1 MASTQPTFDDV
12 WRILQENAL
21 QQKESERR
29 FERMAQENEIRR
41 QENDRRFQETQR
53 AIQKSSDETDRK
65 IKEVSLIVGRLGN
78 RLGEFIE
85 EAVRPAAVRLFRERG
100 IEVHEVHQNVSSQ
113 RGEEGIEVDL
123 LVVDDTDVVAIECK
137 SNLKLDDVRDHLARL
152 AKLKRLLPTY
162 MDRRVMGA
170 LAAMV
175 IPANVASHAY
185 REGLFVIGQN
195 GEQLEIRND
204 LGFVPK
210 AW

>member
-1 MASTQPTFDDV
+1 MSSTQPTFDDLMRTLD
-12 WRILQENAL
+12 RIAQDG
-21 QQKESERR
+21 ERR
-29 FERMAQENEIRR
+29 FKEME
-41 QENDRRFQETQR
+41 R

-65 IKEVSLIVGRLGN
+65 LKEASLIVGRLGN

-100 IEVHEVHQNVSSQ
+100 IEVHEVHENVTSQ
-113 RGEEGIEVDL
+113 RGDEGIEVDL
-123 LVVDDTDVVAIECK
+123 LVVNDTDVIAIECK
-137 SNLKLDDVRDHLARL
+137 SNLKLDDVREHLDRL

-162 MDRRVMGA
+162 TDKRVMGA

-175 IPANVASHAY
+175 IPANVARYAY

-204 LGFVPK
+204 LEFVPR